1 MHTIYATI
9 WQYMLTHTPSF
20 CNSCWVNW
28 NSKGVLCVRVCFF
41 PPFGRVRWQNAV
53 FKQFEHISALYAF
66 HSFTHLFLFT
76 MFEFSFMKYFIWFL
90 RLEVNALFNCEMIL
104 KLAIKAWHPCMP
116 KFMNNFTIITLTL
129 FGRKISKFQM
139 DGISFDGRMW
149 SHMFNMQVPFLI

>member
-1 MHTIYATI
+1 MPLYDNICWHIHHLFATVVELI
-9 WQYMLTHTPSF
+9 GILKGF
-20 CNSCWVNW
+20 CVCVWV
-28 NSKGVLCVRVCFF
+28 FF
-41 PPFGRVRWQNAV
+41 SPFGRVRWQNAV

-104 KLAIKAWHPCMP
+104 KLAIKVWHPCMP
-116 KFMNNFTIITLTL
+116 KFMNIFTIITLTL

-139 DGISFDGRMW
+139 DGITFDGRMW